1 MGSSS
6 RRDVLRAAAVGGVG
20 LGLAALGTSGIA
32 QATTQ
37 AATQAGTP
45 SEAQGERPPHEQGGA
60 RGPKIGILLYEGFS
74 VLDPTGPAE
83 VLSRLPNATVTMIAE
98 RPGLVRSDTGDVALF
113 ADRPIAAVR
122 DLDVLLV
129 PGGSEKAV
137 LRVFD
142 NARLMD
148 WIRRTHERTKWTT
161 SVCTGS
167 MILGKAGLL
176 KGLRATTYWAGKEYL
191 ESLGATYVKAR
202 YVRDG
207 KIITSAGVSAGQ
219 DMALYLASQL
229 ADDRTAQAIQ
239 LGIEYDPHP
248 PFDTGSPDKADPEL
262 RALALKLLADSQV

>member
-1 MGSSS
+1 MGSS

-20 LGLAALGTSGIA
+20 LGLTALGAPAHAEGA
-32 QATTQ
+32 
-37 AATQAGTP
+37 
-45 SEAQGERPPHEQGGA
+45 EPPRQDQ
-60 RGPKIGILLYEGFS
+60 RGKGPRIGILLYEGFS

-83 VLSRLPNATVTMIAE
+83 VLSRLPGATVTMIAE
-98 RPGLVRSDTGDVALF
+98 RPGLVRTDTGDIALL
-113 ADRPIAAVR
+113 AERSIAQVR

-137 LRVFD
+137 LRVFE
-142 NARLMD
+142 NPRLLD
-148 WIRRTHERTKWTT
+148 WIRRVHQRTRWTT

-176 KGLRATTYWAGKEYL
+176 NGLRATTYWAGKDYL
-191 ESLGATYVKAR
+191 ETLGATFVKAR

-219 DMALYLASQL
+219 DMALYLASL
-229 ADDRTAQAIQ
+229 LTDDRTAQAVQ